1 MDVKKKIELMR
12 VMESYWT
19 MLPPEIHEF
28 ILLLKKNQEIF
39 EEERKM
45 NLKAVGQEIVM
56 YNELKEKWALGHV
69 RCVVKRTEILF
80 RPRIKMS
87 IPSMSIYGHHVD
99 LEGVKRKKFLGF
111 SFESA
116 LQRVNHVKSFL

>member
-1 MDVKKKIELMR
+1 MR

>member
-1 MDVKKKIELMR
+1 MDVTKKIELMR

-87 IPSMSIYGHHVD
+87 IPSMYIYGHHVD

>member
-1 MDVKKKIELMR
+1 MDVKKKIELMK

-19 MLPPEIHEF
+19 LLPPEIHQL
-28 ILLLKKNQEIF
+28 ILSMKRDQEIF
-39 EEERKM
+39 EEERKR
-45 NLKAVGQEIVM
+45 NLEAVGREIM
-56 YNELKEKWALGHV
+56 LYHELKEKWALGHV